1 MNWNMMLKMA
11 VAALLYVLITAVL
24 WRFCKGKKPFRT
36 RLKVLIGLVFGAC
49 SVASNHIGIEY
60 HDMLIMNVLDI
71 GPLSAGLFFSPLSGI
86 IAGTVGSTEFA
97 YYFQHSQE
105 PVAESLPGDERIRT
119 ETACIALSALAW
131 KRRLRCLIQPS

>member
-24 WRFCKGKKPFRT
+24 WHFCKGKKPFRT

-71 GPLSAGLFFSPLSGI
+71 GPLSAGLFFQPPEWHHRRHCRQHRTDSCGR
-86 IAGTVGSTEFA
+86 TV
-97 YYFQHSQE
+97 
-105 PVAESLPGDERIRT
+105 ESWAVYLIVEATNSRRT
-119 ETACIALSALAW
+119 EKFGFRQMNGHWTLAF
-131 KRRLRCLIQPS
+131 IEQN

>member
-1 MNWNMMLKMA
+1 MIWNMMLKMA

-71 GPLSAGLFFSPLSGI
+71 GSLSAGLFFQPP
-86 IAGTVGSTEFA
+86 EW
-97 YYFQHSQE
+97 HH
-105 PVAESLPGDERIRT
+105 
-119 ETACIALSALAW
+119 
-131 KRRLRCLIQPS
+131 RRHCR

>member
-1 MNWNMMLKMA
+1 MNWNIMLKMA

-86 IAGTVGSTEFA
+86 IAGTVGSTERILAGELWNLGRFT
-97 YYFQHSQE
+97 
-105 PVAESLPGDERIRT
+105 SLLRQRIAGGRKN
-119 ETACIALSALAW
+119 SVSD
-131 KRRLRCLIQPS
+131 K